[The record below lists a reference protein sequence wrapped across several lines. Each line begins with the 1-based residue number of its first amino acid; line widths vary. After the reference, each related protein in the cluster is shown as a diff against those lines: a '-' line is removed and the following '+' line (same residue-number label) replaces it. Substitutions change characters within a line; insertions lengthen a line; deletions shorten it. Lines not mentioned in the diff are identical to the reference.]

1 MVLAWFGTRTNSA
14 PYEALK
20 SRGLELISDDD
31 LRIDLIRYYED
42 VFPLVENAYLNDRT
56 LVLDEA
62 RPYYL
67 ENFRQELD
75 TNGASSWTPLDYE
88 ALRPTDP
95 SLAEAFFQ
103 MFPRPG
109 QERTIRTLTATD
121 GIQVGVLMYSVLRN
135 LENVYL
141 QSREG
146 VIDESV
152 LLTYGFA
159 DPRFTTDAF
168 RQYWVGEAPTFDTAF
183 VRVFESIQGPR

>member
-75 TNGASSWTPLDYE
+75 TNGASSWTP
-88 ALRPTDP
+88 P
-95 SLAEAFFQ
+95 
-103 MFPRPG
+103 
-109 QERTIRTLTATD
+109 
-121 GIQVGVLMYSVLRN
+121 
-135 LENVYL
+135 
-141 QSREG
+141 
-146 VIDESV
+146 ESV
-152 LLTYGFA
+152 RA
-159 DPRFTTDAF
+159 MAAPASSPRLA
-168 RQYWVGEAPTFDTAF
+168 R
-183 VRVFESIQGPR
+183 